1 MYNNVEYC
9 RYNLPVTLIRLALA
23 NTLTSVTTIYLTS
36 AAFSAISP
44 ITFSLTS
51 DTVITSTST
60 DTFITLTS
68 TDTVITSTSTSVTF
82 IFLTSTTSSAISSTS
97 DTIITS
103 TSTST
108 TSSAISSTSEIG
120 RASCRE
126 RV

>member
-36 AAFSAISP
+36 AAFSAIS
-44 ITFSLTS
+44 STS

-60 DTFITLTS
+60 DTFISSIS

-82 IFLTSTTSSAISSTS
+82 ISSTS
-97 DTIITS
+97 DTF
-103 TSTST
+103 
-108 TSSAISSTSEIG
+108 ISSTSTDTFISSATSCFS
-120 RASCRE
+120 RASSHS
-126 RV
+126 